1 MIKIKLFRRKEKRVN
16 DVENLD
22 KVIQSMIE
30 FVDPDKYITKE
41 MALNIPTITACV
53 DLIKNT
59 IATLPIKLYKENGKE
74 VIELKDDTRVKLLN
88 DDTKDTLDGF
98 QFKSAIIDDYLFHG
112 NAYAYINKER
122 GKVKSIHY
130 VEESQVSINT
140 NVDPIFKNYDIWVN
154 GERYKPY
161 NFIKVLKNTKNG
173 ADGEGILDTSQKIL
187 SVAYNYLEYENIL
200 ALTGGNKKGFITS
213 EYKLDKE
220 AKIKLKEQWK
230 KLYSKNSDSC
240 VVLNKGLNFKES
252 GSTSTELQMN
262 ENKNTNSIEMCNI
275 FNVPPQMLKGASK
288 ADEDDK
294 SKFIN
299 NCIIP
304 ILEAITTAL
313 NRDLLLE
320 KEKGSFYFAFD
331 TKELLKGD
339 IEKRYK
345 AYEIAIKN
353 KILLPNEVRYEE
365 NKEPIEAFNDTIVLG
380 LNDVL
385 YNTKTGAVYTPNTDK
400 TTNLKGGDKNE
411 NGDKE

>member
-1 MIKIKLFRRKEKRVN
+1 
-16 DVENLD
+16 
-22 KVIQSMIE
+22 
-30 FVDPDKYITKE
+30 
-41 MALNIPTITACV
+41 
-53 DLIKNT
+53 
-59 IATLPIKLYKENGKE
+59 
-74 VIELKDDTRVKLLN
+74 
-88 DDTKDTLDGF
+88 
-98 QFKSAIIDDYLFHG
+98 
-112 NAYAYINKER
+112 
-122 GKVKSIHY
+122 
-130 VEESQVSINT
+130 
-140 NVDPIFKNYDIWVN
+140 
-154 GERYKPY
+154 
-161 NFIKVLKNTKNG
+161 
-173 ADGEGILDTSQKIL
+173 
-187 SVAYNYLEYENIL
+187 
-200 ALTGGNKKGFITS
+200 
-213 EYKLDKE
+213 
-220 AKIKLKEQWK
+220 
-230 KLYSKNSDSC
+230 
-240 VVLNKGLNFKES
+240 
-252 GSTSTELQMN
+252 MN

>member
-200 ALTGGNKKGFITS
+200 ALTGGNKKGFIIS
-213 EYKLDKE
+213 EYKLDEE

>member
-16 DVENLD
+16 EVENLD

-213 EYKLDKE
+213 EYKLDEE